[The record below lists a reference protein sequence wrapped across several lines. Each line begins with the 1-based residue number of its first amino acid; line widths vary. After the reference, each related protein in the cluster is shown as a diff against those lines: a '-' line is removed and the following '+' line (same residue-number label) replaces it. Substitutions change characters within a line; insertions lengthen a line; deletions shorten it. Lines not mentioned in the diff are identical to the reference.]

1 MKAPKILTSIYLFLH
16 PLSEQIET
24 TIEER
29 ESSGW
34 LLVFFLWASLS
45 NLLVL
50 IIFLGGINE
59 SIGSILR
66 LTTATLAILALVSL
80 FLARKWIVVL
90 VRLFKKE
97 GRM

>member
-34 LLVFFLWASLS
+34 LLVFFLWASS
-45 NLLVL
+45 SKASTPAKDPDMG
-50 IIFLGGINE
+50 F
-59 SIGSILR
+59 STKTWAPR
-66 LTTATLAILALVSL
+66 AMALCAVS
-80 FLARKWIVVL
+80 R
-90 VRLFKKE
+90 
-97 GRM
+97 